1 MIIFGIF
8 WFPSAFS
15 LRWMTAVVVTPNEG
29 SVYTQSRTLGFVRST
44 RKIFSKSFID
54 CFRMIMKS
62 YEGYSIRTVKK
73 RYLGSPTNDGRL
85 SLFVP
90 PVMLAETMGNF
101 HDLRGEI
108 KFVNYCSLG
117 KFFLFIFL
125 QLGTPV

>member
-1 MIIFGIF
+1 MKALFIHK
-8 WFPSAFS
+8 AE
-15 LRWMTAVVVTPNEG
+15 RWD
-29 SVYTQSRTLGFVRST
+29 SFRST

-90 PVMLAETMGNF
+90 PVMLGGTMGTF

-117 KFFLFIFL
+117 KFFIYFPSIVNTSLKLFKTLFIYFVFSDSL
-125 QLGTPV
+125 